1 MTEAQQPIIFVVD
14 DDEAVRDSLVQ
25 LFLSVGITVNAY
37 ASGREFLDGYTAGV
51 PGCLITDIRMPGMSG
66 MEIQQEMN
74 TLCINLPIVMIT
86 GHGDVETGI
95 RAMKAGAFDFIQKPF
110 NDQRLLEV
118 VNLAIEKNVVDVK
131 RTGELS
137 AVREN
142 IADLS
147 ARERQ
152 VLDLIVEGMPNKRI
166 ADNLELSDKTVE
178 FHRANIM
185 KKMHAKTLAELIRK
199 SLLVRDDLGIS

>member
-1 MTEAQQPIIFVVD
+1 MTEAQQPIISVID

-25 LFLSVGITVNAY
+25 LFLSVGIAVKAY
-37 ASGREFLDGYTAGV
+37 ASGREFFDDFTPGE
-51 PGCLITDIRMPGMSG
+51 PGCLITDIRMPEMSG

-74 TLCINLPIVMIT
+74 ALNIDLPIVMIT

-131 RTGELS
+131 RMGELS
-137 AVREN
+137 VVRGN

-166 ADNLELSDKTVE
+166 ADTLELSDKTVE

-185 KKMHAKTLAELIRK
+185 KKMQAKTLAELIRN
-199 SLLVRDDLGIS
+199 SLLARDG